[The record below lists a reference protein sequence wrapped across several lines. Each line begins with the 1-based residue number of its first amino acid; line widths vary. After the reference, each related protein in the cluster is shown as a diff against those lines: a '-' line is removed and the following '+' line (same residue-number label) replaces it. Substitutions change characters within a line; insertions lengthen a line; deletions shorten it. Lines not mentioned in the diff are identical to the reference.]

1 MSAIGNIFFTTEVL
15 IAELIFLYSAPKRE
29 KFLLRYILSAVLCLM
44 VAYFFPVPKE
54 IMSNPFYQLIRF
66 LFLFSLTIAV
76 TQFSFRVSPSPL
88 FAACVAGYAS
98 QHIAYHIT
106 NLLSHTEFLVD
117 IAKRMR
123 VLELIAFPIV
133 YLLLFLTFGLFVAR
147 NECHKKSDIR
157 FNILS
162 VIIVCICVVLSRFA
176 RYLDEFGDISV
187 SIYTIT
193 CCLLALTVQFV
204 LYKMVDL
211 RHEIDTIRLLWQEER
226 KQYEISKKTIDLIN
240 IKTHDLKH
248 KLSSLKGQLPQ
259 DELDSLRDTIRI
271 YDSNIKTGNEALDV
285 LLTENSLH
293 CNQEGIL
300 LTYMGNGA
308 DLGFMNM
315 MDVYSLFGNAVSNA
329 VEAVRKI
336 SDPEKRVIDIVSE
349 RKGDIINIHI
359 TNYFSG
365 DLHFEDGL
373 PLTNK
378 HIEEGYHGFG
388 MKSMRLIAEKYGGK
402 ITAKADGEVFVL
414 NIYLLHK

>member
-1 MSAIGNIFFTTEVL
+1 MSSVGNIFFTAEVL
-15 IAELIFLYSAPKRE
+15 LAELIYLYAAPKRSH
-29 KFLLRYILSAVLCLM
+29 FIARYIIASAACLAA
-44 VAYFFPVPKE
+44 AYFFPVPE
-54 IMSNPFYQLIRF
+54 GIMYHPIYQFIRF
-66 LFLFSLTIAV
+66 IFLFGFTIAAMH
-76 TQFSFRVSPSPL
+76 FSFQVSPSPL
-88 FAACVAGYAS
+88 FAACVAGYTS
-98 QHIAYHIT
+98 QHIAYHVTI
-106 NLLSHTEFLVD
+106 LFSHTTFLAD
-117 IAKRMR
+117 AAYRTRI
-123 VLELIAFPIV
+123 LELITFPAV
-133 YLLLFLTFGLFVAR
+133 YLFLYLTFGLFVAK
-147 NECHKKSDIR
+147 NECYKKTDNR

-162 VIIVCICVVLSRFA
+162 IIIVCICVVLIRFSRS
-176 RYLDEFGDISV
+176 LGDFGSISV
-187 SIYTIT
+187 SIYAIT
-193 CCLLALTVQFV
+193 CCLLALAIQFI

-211 RHEIDTIRLLWQEER
+211 QHENDTIRLLWQEER

-329 VEAVRKI
+329 IEAVRKI
-336 SDPEKRVIDIVSE
+336 PDPEKRVIDIVSE

-388 MKSMRLIAEKYGGK
+388 MKSMRLIAEKYGGR
-402 ITAKADGEVFVL
+402 ITAKADGEVFIL
-414 NIYLLHK
+414 SIYLLHK

>member
-1 MSAIGNIFFTTEVL
+1 MSATGNIFFVTEVL
-15 IAELIFLYSAPKRE
+15 IAELIFLYSAQKRE
-29 KFLLRYILSAVLCLM
+29 KFLLRYLISTAVCLL
-44 VAYFFPVPKE
+44 VAYFFPVPRNM
-54 IMSNPFYQLIRF
+54 MSSPLYQLVRF
-66 LFLFSLTIAV
+66 LFLFGLTIAV
-76 TQFSFRVSPSPL
+76 TQCSFLVSPSPL
-88 FAACVAGYAS
+88 LAACVAGYAS
-98 QHIAYHIT
+98 QHTAYHVT
-106 NLLSHTEFLVD
+106 NLISHTEFLMD
-117 IAKRMR
+117 IADRGR
-123 VLELIAFPIV
+123 VLELIVFPIV

-162 VIIVCICVVLSRFA
+162 VIIVFICVVLSRFA

-204 LYKMVDL
+204 LYRMVDL
-211 RHEIDTIRLLWQEER
+211 RHEIDTVRLLWQEER
-226 KQYEISKKTIDLIN
+226 KQYAISKKNIELIN

-248 KLSSLKGQLPQ
+248 KLSALQGQLPQ
-259 DELDSLRDTIRI
+259 EELDSIRDAVRI

-285 LLTENSLH
+285 LLTENSLR
-293 CNQEGIL
+293 CSQEGIL

-308 DLGFMNM
+308 DLGFMNI

-329 VEAVRKI
+329 VEAVQTL

-349 RKGDIINIHI
+349 RKGDIINISI

-365 DLHFEDGL
+365 ELRFEDGL
-373 PLTNK
+373 PLTHK
-378 HIEEGYHGFG
+378 QEEAGYHGFG

-402 ITAKADGEVFVL
+402 ITARADGEVFNL
-414 NIYLLHK
+414 SIYLLHK

>member
-1 MSAIGNIFFTTEVL
+1 MSSIGNIFFTAEVL
-15 IAELIFLYSAPKRE
+15 VAELIYLYSAPKRE
-29 KFLLRYILSAVLCLM
+29 KFLLRYLISVALCL
-44 VAYFFPVPKE
+44 VAAYFFPVPKVVL
-54 IMSNPFYQLIRF
+54 SNPFYQLIRF
-66 LFLFSLTIAV
+66 IFLFGLTIAV
-76 TQFSFRVSPSPL
+76 TQFSFRVSPGPL

-98 QHIAYHIT
+98 QHIAYHVT
-106 NLLSHTEFLVD
+106 NLLSHTEFLMD
-117 IAKRMR
+117 IANRMR

-133 YLLLFLTFGLFVAR
+133 YILLFLTFGLFVAR
-147 NECHKKSDIR
+147 NECHKKSDLR
-157 FNILS
+157 FNVLS

-226 KQYEISKKTIDLIN
+226 KQYAVSKKNIELIN

-248 KLSSLKGQLPQ
+248 KLSALRGQLPQ
-259 DELDSLRDTIRI
+259 EELDSIRDAVRI

-285 LLTENSLH
+285 LLTENSLR
-293 CNQEGIL
+293 CSQEGIL

-308 DLGFMNM
+308 DLGFMNI

-329 VEAVRKI
+329 VEAVQAL

-349 RKGDIINIHI
+349 RKGDIININI

-365 DLHFEDGL
+365 ELRFEDGL
-373 PLTNK
+373 PLTHK
-378 HIEEGYHGFG
+378 QEDAGYHGFG

-402 ITAKADGEVFVL
+402 ITARADGEVFCL
-414 NIYLLHK
+414 SIYLLHK

>member
-1 MSAIGNIFFTTEVL
+1 MSATGNIFFVTEVL
-15 IAELIFLYSAPKRE
+15 IAELIFLYSAQKRE
-29 KFLLRYILSAVLCLM
+29 KFLLRYLISAAVCLL
-44 VAYFFPVPKE
+44 VAYFFPVPRNM
-54 IMSNPFYQLIRF
+54 MSSPLYQLVRF
-66 LFLFSLTIAV
+66 LFLFGLTIAV
-76 TQFSFRVSPSPL
+76 TQCSFLVSPSPL
-88 FAACVAGYAS
+88 LAACVAGYAS
-98 QHIAYHIT
+98 QHTAYHVT
-106 NLLSHTEFLVD
+106 NLISHTEFLMD
-117 IAKRMR
+117 IADRGR
-123 VLELIAFPIV
+123 VLELIVFPIV

-162 VIIVCICVVLSRFA
+162 VIIVFICVVLSRFA

-204 LYKMVDL
+204 LYRMVDL
-211 RHEIDTIRLLWQEER
+211 RHEIDTVRLLWQEER
-226 KQYEISKKTIDLIN
+226 KQYAISKKNIELIN

-248 KLSSLKGQLPQ
+248 KLSALQGQLPQ
-259 DELDSLRDTIRI
+259 EELDSIRDAVRI

-285 LLTENSLH
+285 LLTENSLR
-293 CNQEGIL
+293 CSQEGIL

-308 DLGFMNM
+308 DLGFMNI

-329 VEAVRKI
+329 VEAVQTL

-349 RKGDIINIHI
+349 RKGDIINISI

-365 DLHFEDGL
+365 ELRFEDGL
-373 PLTNK
+373 PLTHK
-378 HIEEGYHGFG
+378 QEEAGYHGFG

-402 ITAKADGEVFVL
+402 ITARADGEVFNL
-414 NIYLLHK
+414 SIYLLHK